1 MRTKVFTLPTV
12 AVLVRVGVVLVG
24 ASLLVAC
31 STHHSGSS
39 ASADSGFVGAVH
51 VNAPDIGSY
60 RSDTELIRMG
70 HAACDDFQSGASYE
84 EIADRLRLQEGSHA
98 LPSQDL
104 GVVISS
110 AVEAYCPRFVPET
123 S

>member
-1 MRTKVFTLPTV
+1 M
-12 AVLVRVGVVLVG
+12 
-24 ASLLVAC
+24 
-31 STHHSGSS
+31 
-39 ASADSGFVGAVH
+39 H
-51 VNAPDIGSY
+51 VDAPDITTY

-70 HAACDDFQSGASYE
+70 HAACDDFQAGASYQ

-110 AVEAYCPRFVPET
+110 AVQAYCPRFV
-123 S
+123 SDIS